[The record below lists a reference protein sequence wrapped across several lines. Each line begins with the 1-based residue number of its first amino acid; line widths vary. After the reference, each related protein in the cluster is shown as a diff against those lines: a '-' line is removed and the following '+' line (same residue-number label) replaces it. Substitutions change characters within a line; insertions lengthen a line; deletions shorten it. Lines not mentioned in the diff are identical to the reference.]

1 MDWEPSVKRAVSG
14 AFVHLLAALS
24 AVLVLSG
31 HVQAQDGEIISWTK
45 LPGTAV
51 DVSINSQGQAYVVA
65 PNGTPWRWDALEQRW
80 RKMSGNF
87 VRISAAEGN
96 RPWAINADGVVFRY
110 NGLWWENKDTD
121 VADVAADS
129 LGNVYIAKASG
140 EIKKWNPLRSEWRP
154 LESPIN
160 PMAYRI
166 ALDMVGNPWAVT
178 RDGRIRT
185 FDGKTW
191 IVIPGRA
198 VDIAIGG
205 DETAVIA
212 DVDGR
217 VRTWNATL
225 RRWQAV
231 AGVDGVT
238 VVAAAP
244 DGGPWAVVKDGVI
257 MATTLLV
264 APEKIKQ
271 EEGQVQDIQAPQA
284 VAPVDSAPV
293 AVASSVAAEPATP
306 AAVVAP
312 SVRVQSATASV
323 QTAGTLTAPPAVASP
338 ATSTPATGTTDQNA
352 TSAVA
357 PTASTMGTTD
367 PIATTA
373 KGDITFVNTQKSA
386 SVLAIGRDGSV
397 FGLDVG
403 GNVLRWSNS
412 RKRFESFPGTLV
424 RIAVDAD
431 GNPWGIST
439 LGRVFRHTGN
449 LWKQIPN
456 ATGSDISIGADGTVV
471 IADASSNLYKL
482 NAAMTRFERISGK
495 GLLVAV
501 APDGVPW
508 TIRSDSLVQ
517 RCAALPCEVFAQK
530 AKSISIGPDGSVY
543 VVSDRELLMRLGADG
558 KTFGAVRTP
567 GHTPLRVAVGPS
579 GYPWV
584 VSTAKFALASTYF
597 QRDEQND
604 RTVAAATSGGT
615 AGSGST
621 AAVVDVPS
629 TTSFTFSKNMSFDT
643 YSPGVVNF
651 EGMAVG
657 DNGKVFVIGS
667 DNSQP
672 RVYSIKAFNS
682 TKKTFEA
689 TTISFPETVT
699 KMDAANDGTLW
710 GYANGSVYK
719 LSATG
724 TLLKTYTV
732 PSGTAND
739 LVVGSDGAVYILN
752 GSSLYRLKPGTSVFM
767 KFSNDDVSKVAV
779 GRAGDLW
786 IMDSGNIIQQYTGTR
801 FENRPLGQSVTG
813 TDIGAGRDGSVYIS
827 RWNGSAAVLKKWN
840 ATNKS
845 FDTIKNVE
853 ADYVDVDPDGRPWI
867 AYTSSSN
874 DVKRGKD

>member
-1 MDWEPSVKRAVSG
+1 MRGRLMTLTIVR
-14 AFVHLLAALS
+14 FC
-24 AVLVLSG
+24 LVLFCIAFGAS
-31 HVQAQDGEIISWTK
+31 QAVMGAWAQGSSKPVTWSR
-45 LPGTAV
+45 LSGTAV
-51 DVSINSQGQAYVVA
+51 DISINSKGQAYAVA

-80 RKMSGNF
+80 RKMSGDF
-87 VRISAAEGN
+87 VRITAAEGN

-110 NGLWWENKDTD
+110 NGLWWENKDTG
-121 VADVAADS
+121 VADVAADA

-140 EIKKWNPLRSEWRP
+140 EIKKWNPLRSEWRSLDSPVNP
-154 LESPIN
+154 L
-160 PMAYRI
+160 AYRI
-166 ALDMVGNPWAVT
+166 ALDMAGNPWAVT
-178 RDGRIRT
+178 RERRIRT
-185 FDGKTW
+185 FDGNSW
-191 IVIPGRA
+191 VVIPGRA
-198 VDIAIGG
+198 ADIAIGG
-205 DETAVIA
+205 DDTAVIA
-212 DVDGR
+212 DADGR
-217 VRTWNATL
+217 VRTWNVTQ
-225 RRWQAV
+225 RRWQLV
-231 AGVDGVT
+231 AGIDGVT
-238 VVAAAP
+238 AVAAAP

-257 MATTLLV
+257 MATTLLI

-271 EEGQVQDIQAPQA
+271 EEGRAPENQAPQA

-293 AVASSVAAEPATP
+293 AVASSVAAAPATP

-312 SVRVQSATASV
+312 SVQVQSATASV
-323 QTAGTLTAPPAVASP
+323 QTAGTLTVPPAVASP
-338 ATSTPATGTTDQNA
+338 ATSTTGQTVTT
-352 TSAVA
+352 AVA
-357 PTASTMGTTD
+357 PTSPTMGTTD
-367 PIATTA
+367 PFATTA

-456 ATGSDISIGADGTVV
+456 ATGSDISIGAGGTVV

-517 RCAALPCEVFAQK
+517 RCATLPCVVFGQK

-543 VVSDRELLMRLGADG
+543 VVSDRGQLMRLGADG
-558 KTFGAVRTP
+558 KTFEAVRTP

-597 QRDEQND
+597 QRNEQND
-604 RTVAAATSGGT
+604 RTIAASMGGNT
-615 AGSGST
+615 TGTGST
-621 AAVVDVPS
+621 SAVVDVPS
-629 TTSFTFSKNMSFDT
+629 TTSFTFSKNMSFET
-643 YSPGVVNF
+643 YTPGVVNF

-657 DNGKVFVIGS
+657 ENGKVFVLGS

-672 RVYSIKAFNS
+672 RVYSIKVFNS
-682 TKKTFEA
+682 TKKTFEV
-689 TTISFPETVT
+689 TTISFPENVT
-699 KMDAANDGTLW
+699 KMDASNDGALW

-739 LVVGSDGAVYILN
+739 LVVGADDTVYVVV
-752 GSSLYRLKPGTSVFM
+752 GSLLYRLKPETSVFM

-813 TDIGAGRDGSVYIS
+813 TDIGAGSDGSVYIS
-827 RWNGSAAVLKKWN
+827 MWTGSAAALKKWN

-853 ADYVDVDPDGRPWI
+853 ADYADVDPDGRPWV
-867 AYTSSSN
+867 AYTSSNN